1 MSEIDKLISQR
12 KQKLEEL
19 RKLGVDPYP
28 YNFLATHAISQIRE
42 KYGALKAEEKTEETV
57 SLAGRIMS
65 LRRMGKASFAHI
77 KDETG
82 KLQIYIREDVLG
94 EHNYRVFRKFD
105 IGDFIG
111 VTGKV
116 FTTKTGELS
125 IQVEGLTLLAKSLR
139 PLPEKW
145 HGLKDIETR
154 YRQRYV
160 DLVVNE
166 QVKNV
171 FLTRS
176 LIIRAIRKFLD
187 NLGFLEV
194 ETPMMQ
200 SIVGGAAARPFLTY
214 HQVLDMELYLR
225 ISPELFLKRLV
236 VGGLEK
242 VYEVDRN
249 FRNEGV
255 STRHNP
261 EFTMLEIYQAYSDYN
276 GMMELCEKMIL
287 FIAKEI
293 LGKEDFIYQKNEIS
307 LGKIPWQRFSLYD
320 LLKEHTGLDFRNIH
334 GLSEMRKVA
343 DRLNVKY
350 EKDSPKQKILD
361 HIFEAYVQKKLI
373 QPTFVL
379 DYPAEFSPLAKAKKD
394 NPELVERFELFIGGE
409 ELANAYSELNDPVE
423 QRKRMEAQV
432 KERDIGEGKEIRVD
446 EDYLRALEY
455 GMPPCGG
462 LGVGVDRLVMV
473 FTNSNSIRDV
483 ILFPQMRKETE

>member
-1 MSEIDKLISQR
+1 MNEINKLISER

-28 YNFLATHAISQIRE
+28 YNFSTTHTISQVRE
-42 KYGALKAEEKTEETV
+42 KYGMLKAEEKAEETV

-65 LRRMGKASFAHI
+65 LRRMGKATFAHI

-82 KLQIYIREDVLG
+82 KLQIYIREDILG
-94 EHNYRVFRKFD
+94 EKNYKIFRKFD

-116 FTTKTGELS
+116 FSTKTGELS
-125 IQVEGLTLLAKSLR
+125 IQVEDLTLLAKSLR

-176 LIIRAIRKFLD
+176 LIIKAIREFLE
-187 NLGFLEV
+187 NSGFLEV

-200 SIVGGAAARPFLTY
+200 SIVGGALAKPFLTY
-214 HQVLDMELYLR
+214 HQALDMELYLR

-242 VYEVDRN
+242 VYEVNRN

-261 EFTMLEIYQAYSDYN
+261 EFTMLEVYQAYADYN
-276 GMMELCEKMIL
+276 VMMSLCERMIL
-287 FIAKEI
+287 FIAKEV
-293 LGKEDFIYQKNEIS
+293 LGKEDLLYQKNKIS
-307 LGKIPWQRFSLYD
+307 LGRVPWKRFSLYD
-320 LLKEHTGLDFRNIH
+320 LLQEHTGLDFINIR
-334 GLSEMRKVA
+334 GLSEMRKIA

-350 EKDSPKQKILD
+350 EKDTPKPKILD
-361 HIFEAYVQKKLI
+361 RIFEAYVQKKLI

-379 DYPAEFSPLAKAKKD
+379 DYPTEFSPLAKAKKD

-423 QRKRMEAQV
+423 QRRRMEEQV
-432 KERDIGEGKEIRVD
+432 KKRDIGEERELQVD

-462 LGVGVDRLVMV
+462 LGLGVDRLVMV
-473 FTNSNSIRDV
+473 FTDSNSIRDV
-483 ILFPQMRKETE
+483 ILFPQMRKET

>member
-1 MSEIDKLISQR
+1 MSEINKLISER

-19 RKLGVDPYP
+19 RKLGVDVYP
-28 YNFLATHAISQIRE
+28 RNFSTTHVISQVRE
-42 KYGALKAEEKTEETV
+42 KYGTLKAEEKTEETV

-65 LRRMGKASFAHI
+65 LRGMGKASFAHI
-77 KDETG
+77 KDQTG

-94 EHNYRVFRKFD
+94 ERNYRIFKKFD
-105 IGDFIG
+105 IGDLIG

-116 FTTKTGELS
+116 FATKTGELS
-125 IQVEGLTLLAKSLR
+125 IQVENLTLLAKSLR

-154 YRQRYV
+154 YRQRYI

-166 QVKNV
+166 QVKDV
-171 FLTRS
+171 FCMRS
-176 LIIRAIRKFLD
+176 LIIKAIRKFLD
-187 NLGFLEV
+187 DLGFLEV

-200 SIVGGAAARPFLTY
+200 SIVGGAIAKPFLTH
-214 HQVLDMELYLR
+214 HQALDMELYLR

-242 VYEVDRN
+242 VYEVNRS

-261 EFTMLEIYQAYSDYN
+261 EFTMLEVYQAYSDYN
-276 GMMELCEKMIL
+276 GMMGLCQKMIL
-287 FIAKEI
+287 SIAKEI
-293 LGKEDFIYQKNEIS
+293 LEKEDLIYQKNKIS
-307 LGKIPWQRFSLYD
+307 LGRIPWQSFSLYE
-320 LLKEHTGLDFRNIH
+320 LLKEHTGLDFTNIH
-334 GLSEMRKVA
+334 GLSEMRKTA
-343 DRLNVKY
+343 DKLNVKY
-350 EKDSPKQKILD
+350 KKDSPKHKILD

-379 DYPAEFSPLAKAKKD
+379 DYPTEFSPLAKAKKD

-423 QRKRMEAQV
+423 QRRRMEKQV
-432 KERDIGEGKEIRVD
+432 EERDISQGKEIEVD

-473 FTNSNSIRDV
+473 FTNSSSIRDV

>member
-1 MSEIDKLISQR
+1 
-12 KQKLEEL
+12 LEKL
-19 RKLGVDPYP
+19 RKLGIDPYP
-28 YNFLATHAISQIRE
+28 HNFSVTRVISQVRNQ
-42 KYGALKAEEKTEETV
+42 YGALKREEKAEETV

-82 KLQIYIREDVLG
+82 RLQIYVREDVLG
-94 EHNYRVFRKFD
+94 ERNYGIFRKLD
-105 IGDFIG
+105 IGDFVG

-116 FTTKTGELS
+116 FSTKTGELS
-125 IQVEGLTLLAKSLR
+125 IQVEELTLLAKSLR

-160 DLVVNE
+160 DLVSNE

-176 LIIRAIRKFLD
+176 LIIKAIRKFLD

-200 SIVGGAAARPFLTY
+200 SIVGGAVAKPFLTY
-214 HQVLDMELYLR
+214 HQALDMKLYLR

-242 VYEVDRN
+242 VYEVNRN

-255 STRHNP
+255 STKHNP
-261 EFTMLEIYQAYSDYN
+261 EFTMLEVYQAYSDYN
-276 GMMELCEKMIL
+276 AMMNLCEKMVV
-287 FIAKEI
+287 FIAKQV
-293 LGKEDFIYQKNEIS
+293 LGEESLVYQKNKIN
-307 LGKIPWQRFSLYD
+307 LGRIPWQRFSLYD
-320 LLKEHTGLDFRNIH
+320 LLKEHTGLDFTNIH
-334 GLSEMRKVA
+334 GLSEMRKAA

-350 EKDSPKQKILD
+350 EKDSSQHKILD

-379 DYPAEFSPLAKAKKD
+379 DYPTEFTPLARAKRD
-394 NPELVERFELFIGGE
+394 NPELVERFEVFIGGE
-409 ELANAYSELNDPVE
+409 ELANAYSELNDPIE
-423 QRKRMEAQV
+423 QRRRMEAQV
-432 KERDIGEGKEIRVD
+432 KERDIGEGKEITVD

-462 LGVGVDRLVMV
+462 LGLGVDRLVMV

-483 ILFPQMRKETE
+483 ILFPQMRKEAE

>member
-1 MSEIDKLISQR
+1 MSEINKLISER

-19 RKLGVDPYP
+19 RKMGVDVYP
-28 YNFLATHAISQIRE
+28 RNFATTHAISQIRE
-42 KYGALKAEEKTEETV
+42 KYGTLKAEEKTGETV

-65 LRRMGKASFAHI
+65 LRGMGKASFAHI
-77 KDETG
+77 KDQTG
-82 KLQIYIREDVLG
+82 KVQIYIREDVLG
-94 EHNYRVFRKFD
+94 AGNYGIFKRFD
-105 IGDFIG
+105 VGDFIG
-111 VTGKV
+111 VMGKV
-116 FTTKTGELS
+116 FSTKTGELS
-125 IQVEGLTLLAKSLR
+125 IQVEKLTLLAKSLR

-154 YRQRYV
+154 YRQRYI
-160 DLVVNE
+160 DLLVNE

-171 FLTRS
+171 FSTRS
-176 LIIRAIRKFLD
+176 LIIQAVRKFLD

-200 SIVGGAAARPFLTY
+200 SIVGGAIAKPFLTH
-214 HQVLDMELYLR
+214 HQALDMELYLR

-242 VYEVDRN
+242 VYEVN
-249 FRNEGV
+249 KSFRNEGV

-261 EFTMLEIYQAYSDYN
+261 EFTMLEVYQAYSDYK
-276 GMMELCEKMIL
+276 GMMDLCQKVIL
-287 FIAKEI
+287 FIAKEV
-293 LGKEDFIYQKNEIS
+293 LHKEELVYQKNKIN
-307 LGKIPWQRFSLYD
+307 LGKTPWQKFSLYE
-320 LLKEHTGLDFRNIH
+320 LLKEHTKIDFTNIH
-334 GLSEMRKVA
+334 GLAEIRKVA
-343 DRLNVKY
+343 DRLDVKY
-350 EKDSPKQKILD
+350 KKDSPKHKILD

-379 DYPAEFSPLAKAKKD
+379 DYPTEFSPLAKAKKD

-423 QRKRMEAQV
+423 QRRRMEKQV
-432 KERDIGEGKEIRVD
+432 EDRDIGEGREAEVD

-455 GMPPCGG
+455 GLPPCGG

-473 FTNSNSIRDV
+473 FTDSKSIRDV
-483 ILFPQMRKETE
+483 ILFPHMRKEAE

>member
-1 MSEIDKLISQR
+1 MSEINKLISER

-19 RKLGVDPYP
+19 RKLGVDPYLH
-28 YNFLATHAISQIRE
+28 NFSATHTISQVRE

-77 KDETG
+77 KDGTG
-82 KLQIYIREDVLG
+82 KLQVYIREDILG
-94 EHNYRVFRKFD
+94 EKNYQIFRKLD

-111 VTGKV
+111 VTGKI
-116 FTTKTGELS
+116 FSTKTGELS
-125 IQVEGLTLLAKSLR
+125 IQVEDLILLAKSLR

-176 LIIRAIRKFLD
+176 LIIKAIREFLD
-187 NLGFLEV
+187 NSGFLEV

-200 SIVGGAAARPFLTY
+200 SIVGGALAKPFLTY
-214 HQVLDMELYLR
+214 HQALNMELYLR

-242 VYEVDRN
+242 VYEVNRN

-261 EFTMLEIYQAYSDYN
+261 EFTMLEVYQAYSDYN
-276 GMMELCEKMIL
+276 VMMGLCERMIL
-287 FIAKEI
+287 FIAKEV
-293 LGKEDFIYQKNEIS
+293 LGKEDLIYQKSKIS
-307 LGKIPWQRFSLYD
+307 LGRIPWKRFSLYD
-320 LLKEHTGLDFRNIH
+320 LLKEHAGLDFTNIH
-334 GLSEMRKVA
+334 GLSEMRKAA

-350 EKDSPKQKILD
+350 EKDSPKSKILD

-379 DYPAEFSPLAKAKKD
+379 DYPTEFSPLAKAKKD

-423 QRKRMEAQV
+423 QRRRMEEQV
-432 KERDIGEGKEIRVD
+432 KERDIGEGREIQVD

-462 LGVGVDRLVMV
+462 LGLGVDRLVMV
-473 FTNSNSIRDV
+473 FTNCNSIRDV
-483 ILFPQMRKETE
+483 ILFPQMKKETE

>member
-1 MSEIDKLISQR
+1 MDEINKLIWER

-19 RKLGVDPYP
+19 QKLGVNPYP
-28 YNFLATHAISQIRE
+28 HNFSVTHTISQVRG

-77 KDETG
+77 KDGTG
-82 KLQIYIREDVLG
+82 KLQIYVREDISG
-94 EHNYRVFRKFD
+94 EKNYKIFRKLD

-111 VTGKV
+111 VMGKV
-116 FTTKTGELS
+116 FSTKTGELS
-125 IQVEGLTLLAKSLR
+125 IQVEDLILLAKSLR

-176 LIIRAIRKFLD
+176 LIIKAIREFLD
-187 NLGFLEV
+187 NSGFLEV

-200 SIVGGAAARPFLTY
+200 SIVGGALAKPFLTY
-214 HQVLDMELYLR
+214 HQALDMELYLR

-242 VYEVDRN
+242 VYELNRS

-261 EFTMLEIYQAYSDYN
+261 EFTMLEVYQAYSDYN
-276 GMMELCEKMIL
+276 TMMELCEKMIL
-287 FIAKEI
+287 FIAKEVV
-293 LGKEDFIYQKNEIS
+293 GDEDIIYQKNKIS
-307 LGKIPWQRFSLYD
+307 LGIVPWRRFSLYN
-320 LLKEHTGLDFRNIH
+320 LLKEHTGLDFINIS
-334 GLSEMRKVA
+334 GLSEMREAA

-350 EKDSPKQKILD
+350 DKHTPKHKILD
-361 HIFEAYVQKKLI
+361 HIFETYVQKKLI

-379 DYPAEFSPLAKAKKD
+379 DYPTEFSPLAKAKKD
-394 NPELVERFELFIGGE
+394 NPDLVERFELFIGGE

-423 QRKRMEAQV
+423 QRRRMEEQV
-432 KERDIGEGKEIRVD
+432 RKRDLGEEKELVVD

-462 LGVGVDRLVMV
+462 LGLGVDRLVMV
-473 FTNSNSIRDV
+473 FTDSSSIRDV
-483 ILFPQMRKETE
+483 ILFPQMRKEGE

>member
-1 MSEIDKLISQR
+1 MSEINKLISER
-12 KQKLEEL
+12 KQKLEGL
-19 RKLGVDPYP
+19 RKMGVDVYP
-28 YNFLATHAISQIRE
+28 RNFSTTHAISQVRE
-42 KYGALKAEEKTEETV
+42 KYGTLKAEEKTEETV

-65 LRRMGKASFAHI
+65 LRGMGKASFAHI
-77 KDETG
+77 KDQTG
-82 KLQIYIREDVLG
+82 KLQIYIREDILG
-94 EHNYRVFRKFD
+94 ERNYQIFRKFD
-105 IGDFIG
+105 IGDLIG

-116 FTTKTGELS
+116 FSTKTGELS
-125 IQVEGLTLLAKSLR
+125 ILVENLTLLAKSLR

-154 YRQRYV
+154 YRQRYI

-166 QVKNV
+166 QVKDV
-171 FLTRS
+171 FCTRS
-176 LIIRAIRKFLD
+176 LIIKVIRKFLD

-200 SIVGGAAARPFLTY
+200 SIVGGAAAKPFLTH
-214 HQVLDMELYLR
+214 HQALDMKLYLR

-242 VYEVDRN
+242 VYEVNRS
-249 FRNEGV
+249 FRNEGI

-261 EFTMLEIYQAYSDYN
+261 EFTMLEVYQAYSDYN
-276 GMMELCEKMIL
+276 GMMDLCQKMIL
-287 FIAKEI
+287 SIAKEV
-293 LGKEDFIYQKNEIS
+293 LGKEDFVYQENKIS
-307 LGKIPWQRFSLYD
+307 LGKIPWQRFSLYE
-320 LLKEHTGLDFRNIH
+320 LLKEHTGLDFTNIH
-334 GLSEMRKVA
+334 GLSEMRKAA

-350 EKDSPKQKILD
+350 KKDSPKHKILD
-361 HIFEAYVQKKLI
+361 HIFESYVQKKLI
-373 QPTFVL
+373 QPTFIL

-423 QRKRMEAQV
+423 QRRRMEKQV
-432 KERDIGEGKEIRVD
+432 EEKVIGEGIEAEVD

-455 GMPPCGG
+455 GLPPCGG
-462 LGVGVDRLVMV
+462 LGIGVDRLVMV

-483 ILFPQMRKETE
+483 ILFPQMRKETG

>member
-1 MSEIDKLISQR
+1 MDEINKLISER

-19 RKLGVDPYP
+19 RKLGVDVYP
-28 YNFLATHAISQIRE
+28 RNFSITHTISQVRE
-42 KYGALKAEEKTEETV
+42 KYGTLKAEEKTEETV

-65 LRRMGKASFAHI
+65 LRRMGKASFAHM
-77 KDETG
+77 KDQTG
-82 KLQIYIREDVLG
+82 KLQIYTREDVLG
-94 EHNYRVFRKFD
+94 ERNYQIFRKLD
-105 IGDFIG
+105 IGDLIG

-116 FTTKTGELS
+116 FSTKTGELS
-125 IQVEGLTLLAKSLR
+125 IQVEDLTLLAKSLR

-154 YRQRYV
+154 YRQRYI

-166 QVKNV
+166 QVKDV
-171 FLTRS
+171 FCTRS
-176 LIIRAIRKFLD
+176 LIIKGIRKFLD

-200 SIVGGAAARPFLTY
+200 SVVGGAAAKPFLTH
-214 HQVLDMELYLR
+214 HQALDMELYLR

-242 VYEVDRN
+242 VYEVNRS

-261 EFTMLEIYQAYSDYN
+261 EFTMLEVYQAYSDYN
-276 GMMELCEKMIL
+276 GMMDLCQKMIL
-287 FIAKEI
+287 SIAKEV
-293 LGKEDFIYQKNEIS
+293 LGKEDFVYQENKIS
-307 LGKIPWQRFSLYD
+307 LGKIPWQRFSLYE
-320 LLKEHTGLDFRNIH
+320 LLKEHTGLDFTNIH
-334 GLSEMRKVA
+334 GLSEMRKAA
-343 DRLNVKY
+343 DGLNVKY
-350 EKDSPKQKILD
+350 KKDSPKHKILD
-361 HIFEAYVQKKLI
+361 HIFESYVQKKLI

-423 QRKRMEAQV
+423 QRKRMEKQV
-432 KERDIGEGKEIRVD
+432 EEKDIGEGREAEVD

-455 GMPPCGG
+455 GLPPCGG
-462 LGVGVDRLVMV
+462 LGIGVDRLVMV

-483 ILFPQMRKETE
+483 ILFPQMRKETG

>member
-1 MSEIDKLISQR
+1 MNEVNKLISER

-19 RKLGVDPYP
+19 RKLGVDVYP
-28 YNFLATHAISQIRE
+28 RNFSITHAISQVRE
-42 KYGALKAEEKTEETV
+42 KYGTLKAEEKTEETV

-65 LRRMGKASFAHI
+65 LRGMGKASFAHM
-77 KDETG
+77 KDQTG

-94 EHNYRVFRKFD
+94 ERNYQIFRKFD
-105 IGDFIG
+105 IGDLIG

-116 FTTKTGELS
+116 FSTKTGELS
-125 IQVEGLTLLAKSLR
+125 IQVEDLTLLAKSLR

-154 YRQRYV
+154 YRQRYI

-166 QVKNV
+166 QVKDV
-171 FLTRS
+171 FCTRS
-176 LIIRAIRKFLD
+176 LIIKGIRKFLD

-200 SIVGGAAARPFLTY
+200 SVVGGAAAKPFLTH
-214 HQVLDMELYLR
+214 HQALDMELYLR

-242 VYEVDRN
+242 VYEVNRS

-261 EFTMLEIYQAYSDYN
+261 EFTMLEVYQAYSDYN
-276 GMMELCEKMIL
+276 GMMDLCQKMIL
-287 FIAKEI
+287 SIAKEV
-293 LGKEDFIYQKNEIS
+293 LGKEDFVYQENKIS
-307 LGKIPWQRFSLYD
+307 LGKIPWQRFSLYE
-320 LLKEHTGLDFRNIH
+320 LLKEHTGLDFTNIH
-334 GLSEMRKVA
+334 GLSEMRKAA

-350 EKDSPKQKILD
+350 KKDSPKHKILD
-361 HIFEAYVQKKLI
+361 HIFESYVQKKLI

-423 QRKRMEAQV
+423 QRRRMEKQV
-432 KERDIGEGKEIRVD
+432 EEKDIGEGREAEVD

-455 GMPPCGG
+455 GLPPCGG
-462 LGVGVDRLVMV
+462 LGIGVDRLVMV

-483 ILFPQMRKETE
+483 ILFPQMRKETG